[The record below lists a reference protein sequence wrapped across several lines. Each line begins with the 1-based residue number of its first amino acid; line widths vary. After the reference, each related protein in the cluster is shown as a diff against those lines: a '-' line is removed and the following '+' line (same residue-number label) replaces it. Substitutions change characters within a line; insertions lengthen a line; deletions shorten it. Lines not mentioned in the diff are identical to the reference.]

1 MNRFVKT
8 LLILLVAA
16 PGMAMAEMCPAPDS
30 APAVPDGSTATKE
43 EMVHA
48 QSEIHSYLRNA
59 QQYVDC
65 VDENE
70 DVGKIEII
78 HMDEDDR
85 KARIRELNA
94 ARHHRNAVVESMQK
108 LAKDFNTEIE
118 KYQARQGG
126 S

>member
-1 MNRFVKT
+1 MHRFAKA
-8 LLILLVAA
+8 LLILLIAA
-16 PGMAMAEMCPAPDS
+16 PGMAMADMCQAPES
-30 APAVPDGSTATKE
+30 VPNVPDGSNASKE

-48 QSEIHSYLRNA
+48 QSAIHAYLQQA

-70 DVGKIEII
+70 DVGKIELI

-85 KARIRELNA
+85 KARIRELNE

-118 KYQARQGG
+118 KFQARKGG